1 MPVFL
6 SKTALLLAGA
16 LLLPPP
22 YTAAESAAGAR
33 AGLPAKEDLLYQVEW
48 RLISAGKVRL
58 SWSANHQ
65 PADPGWQT
73 GMEMESTGLVS
84 KLFKVKN
91 QYNSLLNADLCA
103 VSSKLDAH
111 EGRKHR
117 ETSVTFDAGTRKA
130 SYLEKD
136 SAKNVVVDTKEIDI
150 PACVHDVVG
159 ALYHLRTLRMDPGE
173 SITLP
178 VSDGKKS
185 VNAKVEAQ
193 QREEVKTPSGT
204 YKTIRYEAFLF
215 NNVLYRRNAHLYIWL
230 TDDARRVPV
239 QIRVRMQF
247 TIGTITLQLEKREA
261 S

>member
-1 MPVFL
+1 MQVSLPQ
-6 SKTALLLAGA
+6 TALLLAA

-22 YTAAESAAGAR
+22 HTAADGVPGAR
-33 AGLPAKEDLLYQVEW
+33 TGLPAREDLFYQVEW
-48 RLISAGKVRL
+48 RLITAGKVHL

-65 PADPGWQT
+65 PGDPGWQT
-73 GMEMESTGLVS
+73 GLQMESTGLVS

-91 QYNSLLNADLCA
+91 QYNSLLRSDLCA

-111 EGRKHR
+111 EGRRHR
-117 ETSVTFDAGTRKA
+117 ETSVTFDSEARKA
-130 SYLEKD
+130 SLLEKD
-136 SAKNVVVDTKEIDI
+136 LVKNTVLDTKEIDI

-159 ALYHLRTLRMDPGE
+159 ALYHLRTLRLDPGE
-173 SITLP
+173 SITVP

-185 VNAKVEAQ
+185 ANARVEAQ

-204 YKTIRYEAFLF
+204 YQAIRYEAFLF
-215 NNVLYRRNAHLYIWL
+215 NNVLYRRNAHLYVWL
-230 TDDARRVPV
+230 TDDARRLPV

-247 TIGTITLQLEKREA
+247 TIGTITLQLEKRDA

>member
-1 MPVFL
+1 MVYLPH
-6 SKTALLLAGA
+6 TALLLAA
-16 LLLPPP
+16 LLLVPLP
-22 YTAAESAAGAR
+22 TAADGASAAYSN
-33 AGLPAKEDLLYQVEW
+33 LPVKEDLFYHVEW
-48 RLISAGKVRL
+48 RLITAGKVRL
-58 SWSANHQ
+58 SWSANHA

-73 GMEMESTGLVS
+73 GLEMETTGLVS

-91 QYNSLLNADLCA
+91 QYNSLLRSDLCA
-103 VSSKLDAH
+103 VNSRLDAQ

-117 ETSVTFDAGTRKA
+117 ETSVTFDPEARKA
-130 SYLEKD
+130 SLLEKD
-136 SAKNVVVDTKEIDI
+136 LIKNTVLDTKEIDI

-173 SITLP
+173 SITVP

-185 VNAKVEAQ
+185 ANARVEAQ

-215 NNVLYRRNAHLYIWL
+215 NNVLYRRNAHLYVWL
-230 TDDARRVPV
+230 TDDARRLPV

-247 TIGTITLQLEKREA
+247 TIGTITLQLEKRDA